1 MNGVVTLLK
10 PRFWSFKNG
19 YVSRDKES
27 RNIKWMLFGLIGLIF
42 WVGIF
47 IVFYR
52 VLRYFQGV
60 EGFGDI
66 LAYKL
71 LSMVLVTFFTLL
83 IFSSIIISLSKF
95 YLSRDLT
102 LVHAMPVSPG
112 QIFLAR
118 WIESTIDSS
127 WMVIVYSLPV
137 FLSYGVVYKTG
148 LFFYATV
155 GIALLPLCLI
165 GSAISAM
172 GVVRT
177 HRPRLIGPYRAT

>member
-27 RNIKWMLFGLIGLIF
+27 RNIKWMLLWPDRSHF

-112 QIFLAR
+112 QIF
-118 WIESTIDSS
+118 WPD
-127 WMVIVYSLPV
+127 
-137 FLSYGVVYKTG
+137 
-148 LFFYATV
+148 
-155 GIALLPLCLI
+155 
-165 GSAISAM
+165 GSK
-172 GVVRT
+172 VR
-177 HRPRLIGPYRAT
+177 